1 VHISV
6 LWKGIQY
13 TFAIG
18 LILALTF
25 TSSVFGV
32 LLLAKMTGQEWITAK
47 YYHVEEVFAEA
58 FEEPLTGSGE
68 SAEQTQG
75 LQEETSKTAAKPPK
89 KASAMLDAPAIHQF
103 PELPAGCEVTSLTML
118 LQFRG
123 IQKSKTVLAE
133 EMKKDPTPIR
143 WGPNG
148 TIAYWGDPNQGFVGD
163 VTGGSKAFGIYHAAL
178 YELLK
183 EYVPSGMDMTGE
195 SFDTLEHQI
204 SMGIPV
210 IAWTTIY
217 NNVPDKWVT
226 WDSPGG
232 EIRTT
237 FMEHA
242 VLLVGYDENYVYAND
257 PWTGK
262 KNVKISKD
270 RFIASWEAMGKQ
282 ALSYTETGDDKGGI

>member
-6 LWKGIQY
+6 FWKGIKY

-47 YYHVEEVFAEA
+47 YYHVEEVYAEA
-58 FEEPLTGSGE
+58 IDEQPNHDGITEQAASSPDEPP
-68 SAEQTQG
+68 AEPV
-75 LQEETSKTAAKPPK
+75 KPPK
-89 KASAMLDAPAIHQF
+89 KASALLDAPAIRQF

-123 IQKSKTVLAE
+123 VDKSKTALAE

-148 TIAYWGDPNQGFVGD
+148 TIEYWGDPNHGFVGD
-163 VTGGSKAFGIYHAAL
+163 VTGGSKAFGIYHSAL
-178 YELLK
+178 FELLK
-183 EYVPSGMDMTGE
+183 EYVPTGIDMTGE

-217 NNVPDKWVT
+217 NDVPSKWVT
-226 WDSPGG
+226 WNSPGG
-232 EIRTT
+232 EITTT

-242 VLLVGYDENYVYAND
+242 VLLVGYDEDYVYAND

-262 KNVKISKD
+262 KNAKIAKSK
-270 RFIASWEAMGKQ
+270 FIASWEAMGKQ
-282 ALSYTETGDDKGGI
+282 ALSYTQTGDDHNGI